1 METLRGGCACGNI
14 RFEIVLSQALST
26 YHPRACDCDFCVKH
40 GAGYISDPN
49 GSLHIQVRNPHLLQ
63 HYRQG
68 TRLASFLVCKHCG
81 ILTNVLWQNNK
92 GEQFGSVNSRTVEQT
107 SFAEP
112 QVISVQHHTPEETIQ
127 RWETHWFPNVV
138 ID

>member
-1 METLRGGCACGNI
+1 
-14 RFEIVLSQALST
+14 
-26 YHPRACDCDFCVKH
+26 
-40 GAGYISDPN
+40 
-49 GSLHIQVRNPHLLQ
+49 
-63 HYRQG
+63 
-68 TRLASFLVCKHCG
+68 
-81 ILTNVLWQNNK
+81 VLWQNNK

-138 ID
+138 IN